1 MMARGREFRQALST
15 ESSLRYLSFPMSLVP
30 SLSREESWMRKSALH
45 YLGQRSTSVANLR
58 QVLQRRAR
66 RKLGPDIEIAEL
78 IERTVAYCR
87 QYGFIDDASFA
98 EARLHAGRS
107 KGLSAR
113 RIGAALAAKGVDRTL
128 VAQALAAEDRHVA
141 EERAAARLAQRRR
154 IGPWRRTDRQNDIDK
169 EIAILAR
176 GGFAITLAR
185 RIVCADPDEIRALL
199 EM

>member
-1 MMARGREFRQALST
+1 
-15 ESSLRYLSFPMSLVP
+15 MSIIP

-58 QVLQRRAR
+58 QVLLRRAR
-66 RKLGPDIEIAEL
+66 RKLEPEIEVAEM
-78 IERTVAYCR
+78 IERTIDYCR
-87 QYGFIDDASFA
+87 QLGFIDDASFV

-107 KGLSAR
+107 RGFSAR

-128 VAQALAAEDRHVA
+128 VAQALAGEDRDAA

-154 IGPWRRTDRQNDIDK
+154 IGPWRRTDRDAELER

-176 GGFAITLAR
+176 GGFAVWLAR
-185 RIVCADPDEIRALL
+185 RIVTADPDEIRALL
-199 EM
+199 EV

>member
-1 MMARGREFRQALST
+1 
-15 ESSLRYLSFPMSLVP
+15 MSLTP

-45 YLGQRSTSVANLR
+45 YLGQRSTSAANLR

-66 RKLGPDIEIAEL
+66 RRLGPDAEIAEM
-78 IERTVAYCR
+78 IERTIAYCR
-87 QYGFIDDASFA
+87 CHGFIDDTSFA

-113 RIGAALAAKGVDRTL
+113 RIGAALAAKGVDRAL
-128 VAQALAAEDRHVA
+128 VAQVFAGEDRDLA

-154 IGPWRRTDRQNDIDK
+154 IGPWRRADREFDPEK

-176 GGFAITLAR
+176 GGFAISLAR
-185 RIVCADPDEIRALL
+185 RIVGADPEEIRALL
-199 EM
+199 EA